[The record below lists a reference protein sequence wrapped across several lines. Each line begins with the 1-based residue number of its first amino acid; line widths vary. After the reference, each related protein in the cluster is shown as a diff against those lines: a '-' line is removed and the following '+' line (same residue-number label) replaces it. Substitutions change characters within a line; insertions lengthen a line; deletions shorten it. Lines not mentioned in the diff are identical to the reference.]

1 MVLTAPYYK
10 PSEIECNL
18 LVGMCLTGHATD
30 AEIER
35 SIKERRTPPLR
46 NSPITAHLSDS
57 AIDVIEKCM
66 RWDPKE
72 RISAIELLEHP
83 WVRGLT
89 AREDKMTDS
98 SKKLSMFREFKS
110 KLEAKVFADF
120 YYWSD
125 EGNISE
131 KTSLVERA
139 FHTFDSSNKGFL
151 TSKDLRR
158 FTQRTEDGVTDS
170 SDSKDDDKNKNLS
183 LSGFSNLLGENM
195 VNRYFP
201 RGHTIYREG
210 DVGNHM

>member
-1 MVLTAPYYK
+1 V
-10 PSEIECNL
+10 
-18 LVGMCLTGHATD
+18 TGNATD
-30 AEIER
+30 LEIER
-35 SIKERRTPPLR
+35 TIKERKSPPLR

-66 RWDPKE
+66 QWDPHD

-120 YYWSD
+120 YSWSD
-125 EGNISE
+125 EGNISK

-139 FHTFDSSNKGFL
+139 FHSFDSSNKGFL

-158 FTQRTEDGVTDS
+158 FTERTDDGTTDR
-170 SDSKDDDKNKNLS
+170 SDNKDEDKNKNLS